1 MSDTPDATVVA
12 EAPPTTAVAEKPA
25 EPVEKPFN
33 LDLLQ
38 SCTAR
43 MTHQCWRT
51 YLALKDDLAAMQ
63 SVLIRATL
71 NARTEKGLQEIVAML
86 QDVGVTARTQSDKC
100 TLDFTATFAQIQTVI
115 KHPQTH
121 TLDAVRV

>member
-1 MSDTPDATVVA
+1 MMTDAVEQAAVTPAA
-12 EAPPTTAVAEKPA
+12 EAAPEA
-25 EPVEKPFN
+25 PVEKPFT

-51 YLALKDDLAAMQ
+51 YSAIKTDLTALQTVPL
-63 SVLIRATL
+63 RASL
-71 NARTEKGLQEIVAML
+71 LARTAKGLADIKALLADAGVATMTP
-86 QDVGVTARTQSDKC
+86 QDDKTVT
-100 TLDFTATFAQIQTVI
+100 FNATFAQIQTVI

-121 TLDAVRV
+121 TVDAVRVA